1 MNIKTTEQLTVTM
14 ELTVDIY
21 SVGKPLEFWNL
32 CSQKDLPYHLGYNC
46 LLIGSIMCNSFS
58 KVGGC

>member
-14 ELTVDIY
+14 ELAVDIY

-32 CSQKDLPYHLGYNC
+32 CSQENLP
-46 LLIGSIMCNSFS
+46 
-58 KVGGC
+58 